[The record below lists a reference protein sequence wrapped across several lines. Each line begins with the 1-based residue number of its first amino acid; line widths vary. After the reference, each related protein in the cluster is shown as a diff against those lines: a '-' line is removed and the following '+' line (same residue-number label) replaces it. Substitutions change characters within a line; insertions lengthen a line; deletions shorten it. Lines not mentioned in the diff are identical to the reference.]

1 MAHKFTERHT
11 LVSNV
16 GFPSHGPTLREVGEQ
31 ATIDAIVG
39 ASPSPLN
46 GDDAAV
52 LESHTPNSRAVVA
65 TDMLIEG
72 QHFRFSTTTPALL
85 GRKAIVQNFAD
96 IEAMGARPV
105 AALLALSAPPETP
118 LAVVSE
124 LARGMHIELERYS
137 SQLVGGD
144 ITRGEQF
151 TVSITALGSLGGS
164 LPPLRLS
171 QARPGQRVIAHGK
184 IGHSAAGLALLESGR
199 EIPEEF
205 AHIVEAHRC
214 PQLTPGRGVV
224 ARAAGATAMTDN
236 SDGLLHDL
244 SAIAR
249 ASQVGFNI
257 SGAAVAPSEQLRKV
271 GDFLGIDPWDW
282 VLNGGEDHTLLG
294 TIDGSA
300 PVGYRSIGTVTRKTG
315 VEIDGVAH
323 TARHEWEPFS

>member
-1 MAHKFTERHT
+1 M
-11 LVSNV
+11 SNV
-16 GFPSHGPTLREVGEQ
+16 GFPTHGPTLREVGEQ

-105 AALLALSAPPETP
+105 AALLALSAPPDTP

-124 LARGMHIELERYS
+124 LARGIHLELERYS
-137 SQLVGGD
+137 SELVGGD
-144 ITRGEQF
+144 ITSGNQL
-151 TVSITALGSLGGS
+151 TIAITAIGSLGGS

-184 IGHSAAGLALLESGR
+184 IGYSAAGFALLESGR
-199 EIPEEF
+199 EIPERL
-205 AHIVEAHRC
+205 ADIVHAHRC

-244 SAIAR
+244 GVITR
-249 ASQVGFNI
+249 ASNVGINI
-257 SGAAVAPSEQLRKV
+257 SRAAVAPSDQLREA
-271 GDFLGIDPWDW
+271 GEFLGVDPWDW

-294 TIDGSA
+294 TIDGDA
-300 PVGYRSIGTVTRKTG
+300 PVGYRSIGTVTRKVG